1 MGEKMNIQVR
11 NIFAEIPAA
20 NDAASNWLAVRN
32 APPAIDYLA
41 NLAIEE
47 LLTNCIKYGYDDA
60 DEHTI
65 SIELELVGKELK
77 LTVIDDGHLFNPL
90 EVAPPDT
97 SLPLE
102 ERPVGGLGLHLLRN
116 MSDRMEY
123 NRVQDKNCVT
133 LWKRCPA

>member
-1 MGEKMNIQVR
+1 MADQFTIQVK
-11 NIFAEIPAA
+11 NSFAAIPAA
-20 NDAASNWLAVRN
+20 NEAASGWLADRN
-32 APPAIDYLA
+32 ASPAIDYLA

-47 LLTNCIKYGYDDA
+47 LVTNCIKYGYDDA

-90 EVAPPDT
+90 ECVPPDT

-102 ERPVGGLGLHLLRN
+102 ERPVGGLGLHLLRK

-123 NRVQDKNCVT
+123 NRIQDKNRVT